1 MSASDIRAEVASL
14 GDYFRGDHYHL
25 VLRNC
30 NHFADAL
37 VERLTHRRLPAWCNR
52 LAYMGSWVAC
62 ILPKNLGVSHPDSSD
77 VQSRSS
83 FSSIYAR
90 SGAASFQPFA
100 GKGLALRQEMM
111 PVSVSGEEASGRS
124 AAQEG
129 VMPEAETDRRCM
141 HDCLLSLAALSLLS
155 VSRRALARAL
165 CLVHARAC
173 SLPPHHASMI
183 TRGVRLRLRL

>member
-100 GKGLALRQEMM
+100 GKGQ
-111 PVSVSGEEASGRS
+111 SGTFFRFF
-124 AAQEG
+124 
-129 VMPEAETDRRCM
+129 
-141 HDCLLSLAALSLLS
+141 DCLVPPFSSPSSLSLRLSLSLLLS
-155 VSRRALARAL
+155 RCRYKSRSSFTKNRKKEIYIMVRHVSSPRRK
-165 CLVHARAC
+165 
-173 SLPPHHASMI
+173 
-183 TRGVRLRLRL
+183 